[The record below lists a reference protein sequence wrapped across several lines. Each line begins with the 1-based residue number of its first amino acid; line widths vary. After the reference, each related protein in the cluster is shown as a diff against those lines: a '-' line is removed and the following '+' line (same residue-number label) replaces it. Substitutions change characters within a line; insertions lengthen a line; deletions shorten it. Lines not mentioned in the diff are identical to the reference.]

1 MRNSWELVTPT
12 SLQSSFF
19 LHQESPKRLDDFFGG
34 IMAIYPYLHIYIYTY
49 IYISPR
55 IHGNGIFTYQFTIE
69 YQPNVGSKY
78 IYIHIYITWILCF
91 CLLYFYPFKLTYK
104 TTLPNM

>member
-19 LHQESPKRLDDFFGG
+19 LHQKSPKRLDGFLGG
-34 IMAIYPYLHIYIYTY
+34 IMAIYPY

-55 IHGNGIFTYQFTIE
+55 IHGNGMSTYQFTIE
-69 YQPNVGSKY
+69 NQPNVGSKY
-78 IYIHIYITWILCF
+78 IYICITWILCF
-91 CLLYFYPFKLTYK
+91 CLFYFYPLQTLHINNP
-104 TTLPNM
+104 TLPNM